1 VETLSSVEKEK
12 RGVLSTAIGDP
23 DLSDVKLTVTALKG
37 DVLHLL
43 RHPSPL
49 ARQAMFLFG
58 VDLVS
63 NVVDYGFHAYLGRAL
78 LPGDFA
84 VFQTVNS
91 TLLIAIAT
99 LSMMQPV
106 VARYV
111 AEAEA
116 REAAH
121 SDHSRGIFRLFF
133 QRSVILGLLLM
144 GAVWLLKNPLAQWI
158 NVPALAVG
166 LSSMVL
172 LLTLLRSVIGG
183 MLQGQ
188 QRFVAFGLTRSAY
201 AIGRFFVG
209 ALLIGWGGGV
219 LGAVAALPIG
229 ALLAVLCGLSFLGL
243 VVWRPADAIPRQ
255 LWRKGLRLS
264 AGAFVASAAYMSLL
278 SSDLIWVNRRFAAE
292 VAGSYATLVLLRRV
306 LVLLPGAIVVVMYP
320 RAVGQVTRGN
330 VPDRLL
336 RQTIAVVVVSILLPT
351 LAYFALGDTIVAFT
365 FGSGYPEAGPLL
377 GWMGLAMLGYG
388 VASIWYNLY
397 LATRPAPYV
406 LLLVVTAVMQILL
419 LSQFDAT
426 LMQVWSVFML
436 GGWTLA
442 LGGYALY
449 RFWLRPRLVKQMD
462 A

>member
-1 VETLSSVEKEK
+1 
-12 RGVLSTAIGDP
+12 
-23 DLSDVKLTVTALKG
+23 
-37 DVLHLL
+37 
-43 RHPSPL
+43 
-49 ARQAMFLFG
+49 MFLFG

-91 TLLIAIAT
+91 TLLVAVAT
-99 LSMMQPV
+99 LTMLQPV

-116 REAAH
+116 RDTARPEQG
-121 SDHSRGIFRLFF
+121 RGIFRLFF
-133 QRSVILGLLLM
+133 QRSAILGLFLM
-144 GAVWLLKNPLAQWI
+144 GAVWLLKNHLARWI

-166 LSSMVL
+166 LSSVVL

-188 QRFVAFGLTRSAY
+188 QRFIAFGLTRSAY
-201 AIGRFFVG
+201 AIGRFAFG
-209 ALLIGWGGGV
+209 ALMIGLGGGV
-219 LGAVAALPIG
+219 LGAVAALPMG

-243 VVWRPADAIPRQ
+243 IVWRPVDAMDRQ

-278 SSDLIWVNRRFAAE
+278 SSDLIWVNRSFEAE

-306 LVLLPGAIVVVMYP
+306 LVLLPGAIVVIMYP
-320 RAVGQVTRGN
+320 RAVGQVTRGGI
-330 VPDRLL
+330 PDRLL
-336 RQTIAVVVVSILLPT
+336 RQTIAVVVASILLPT
-351 LAYFALGDTIVAFT
+351 LVYFALGDTIVEFT

-377 GWMGLAMLGYG
+377 GRMGLAMLGFG

-397 LATRPAPYV
+397 LATRPAPFV
-406 LLLVVTAVMQILL
+406 LLLVVTAVSQILL
-419 LSQFDAT
+419 LSQFHAT
-426 LMQVWSVFML
+426 LIQVWAVFML

-449 RFWLRPRLVKQMD
+449 RFWLRPQLVKNSD
-462 A
+462 AEAR